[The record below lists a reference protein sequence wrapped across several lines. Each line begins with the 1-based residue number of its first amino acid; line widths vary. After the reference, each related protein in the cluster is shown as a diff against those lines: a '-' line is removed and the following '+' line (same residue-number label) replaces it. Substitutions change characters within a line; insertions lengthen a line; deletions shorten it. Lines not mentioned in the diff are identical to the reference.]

1 MKKVVW
7 LTAIVTYT
15 LLANA
20 TGARAQLPLQ
30 LSFNAGLAMPVSDEA
45 DAFDQGFHVGAGLKV
60 ILIPLQL
67 EGALDRFSPI
77 GAGDK
82 LTVLSAALTL
92 PISVTPP
99 LSPVGIYFVAGG
111 GLYNLRAE
119 TKTTDVGITGGA
131 GVRINVP
138 FLKPFAEARGVAVF
152 AEENKFTYVTLTVGL
167 RF

>member
-1 MKKVVW
+1 MKKVAW
-7 LTAIVTYT
+7 LTGIVACT

-20 TGARAQLPLQ
+20 TDTKAQLPLQ

-45 DAFDQGFHVGAGLKV
+45 DFYDQGWHVGAALKV

-67 EGALDRFSPI
+67 EGSLDRFSPI
-77 GAGDK
+77 GAGDH

-92 PISVTPP
+92 PISITPP
-99 LSPVGIYFVAGG
+99 LSPVGVYFVAGG
-111 GLYNLRAE
+111 GLYNFRAE

-138 FLKPFAEARGVAVF
+138 FLKPFAEARGVAIF
-152 AEENKFTYVTLTVGL
+152 ADENKFTYVTLTVGL